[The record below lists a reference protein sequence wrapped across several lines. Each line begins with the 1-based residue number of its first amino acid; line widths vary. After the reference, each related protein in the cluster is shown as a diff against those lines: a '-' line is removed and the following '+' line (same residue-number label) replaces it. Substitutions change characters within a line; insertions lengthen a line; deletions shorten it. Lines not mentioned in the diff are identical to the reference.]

1 LCDQP
6 REDREIAAARAF
18 GIDKG
23 IEAKVNAHQARTIS

>member
-6 REDREIAAARAF
+6 RQNREIAAARAF
-18 GIDKG
+18 RIDKG